1 MQSLFRVVFAARN
14 ILLAVCLFVA
24 LSQTWI
30 NVDYICIKKK
40 KKKQAFTIALKL
52 FGPSRRNT
60 IILTSTS
67 YLLKLLFLYR
77 LIPKTDLE

>member
-1 MQSLFRVVFAARN
+1 MLHSLRPGLMLT
-14 ILLAVCLFVA
+14 IYA
-24 LSQTWI
+24 L
-30 NVDYICIKKK
+30 KK

-77 LIPKTDLE
+77 LIPETDLE

>member
-1 MQSLFRVVFAARN
+1 MLHSLRPGLMLTIHAF
-14 ILLAVCLFVA
+14 
-24 LSQTWI
+24 
-30 NVDYICIKKK
+30 KK

-52 FGPSRRNT
+52 FGPSRSNT

-77 LIPKTDLE
+77 VIPKTDLE

>member
-1 MQSLFRVVFAARN
+1 MLHSLRPGLMLT
-14 ILLAVCLFVA
+14 IYA
-24 LSQTWI
+24 L
-30 NVDYICIKKK
+30 K

-77 LIPKTDLE
+77 LIPETDLE

>member
-30 NVDYICIKKK
+30 NVDYICIKK

-77 LIPKTDLE
+77 LIPETDLE